1 MSPSVLRAR
10 SLAGFL
16 GRVAAFVTQEVYL
29 RVVFL
34 RGVTCVA
41 LSGNRE
47 LGPATDPVESEC

>member
-41 LSGNRE
+41 TFWKPGA
-47 LGPATDPVESEC
+47 GACD